1 LAPREW
7 KWKSPTRC
15 TKSCPPLKLPMSHL
29 EKGNSFSGSQI
40 SKLTN
45 SFKIHTRTCL
55 TRTVENG
62 TPSTRMYCTTQ
73 CDWSASS
80 MLKSTITP
88 AVIKGQKEYHQ
99 SWLSALKEWI
109 DAHPEDFKSTGN
121 NSTDSSEKPKSTP
134 NQTANGAKVVPLDSK
149 SDVIPERSTAPID
162 THVVAPASAIH
173 ESTDIT
179 KNQPMMAILLVCL
192 LSIALNVY
200 LVSK

>member
-1 LAPREW
+1 
-7 KWKSPTRC
+7 
-15 TKSCPPLKLPMSHL
+15 
-29 EKGNSFSGSQI
+29 
-40 SKLTN
+40 
-45 SFKIHTRTCL
+45 
-55 TRTVENG
+55 
-62 TPSTRMYCTTQ
+62 
-73 CDWSASS
+73 

-109 DAHPEDFKSTGN
+109 DAHPEDFKSTGIN
-121 NSTDSSEKPKSTP
+121 HPTGSSDKVEKPKS
-134 NQTANGAKVVPLDSK
+134 NSASQTANGAKVIPLDTK
-149 SDVIPERSTAPID
+149 SDVIPERSNVPID

>member
-1 LAPREW
+1 
-7 KWKSPTRC
+7 
-15 TKSCPPLKLPMSHL
+15 
-29 EKGNSFSGSQI
+29 
-40 SKLTN
+40 
-45 SFKIHTRTCL
+45 
-55 TRTVENG
+55 
-62 TPSTRMYCTTQ
+62 
-73 CDWSASS
+73 

-121 NSTDSSEKPKSTP
+121 TSNDSSEKTEKSKSTP
-134 NQTANGAKVVPLDSK
+134 RQTATGTKVVHLDSK

>member
-1 LAPREW
+1 
-7 KWKSPTRC
+7 
-15 TKSCPPLKLPMSHL
+15 
-29 EKGNSFSGSQI
+29 
-40 SKLTN
+40 
-45 SFKIHTRTCL
+45 
-55 TRTVENG
+55 
-62 TPSTRMYCTTQ
+62 
-73 CDWSASS
+73 

-99 SWLSALKEWI
+99 SWLGALKEWI
-109 DAHPEDFKSTGN
+109 DAHPEDFKSTSPS
-121 NSTDSSEKPKSTP
+121 NSAGSSGKAEKPESNTP
-134 NQTANGAKVVPLDSK
+134 RQTANGAKVVPLDSK

-162 THVVAPASAIH
+162 THVVDPASAIQ

>member
-1 LAPREW
+1 
-7 KWKSPTRC
+7 
-15 TKSCPPLKLPMSHL
+15 
-29 EKGNSFSGSQI
+29 
-40 SKLTN
+40 
-45 SFKIHTRTCL
+45 
-55 TRTVENG
+55 
-62 TPSTRMYCTTQ
+62 
-73 CDWSASS
+73 

-109 DAHPEDFKSTGN
+109 DAHPEDFKSTG
-121 NSTDSSEKPKSTP
+121 SSDKTEKPKSTP
-134 NQTANGAKVVPLDSK
+134 SQTANGAKVIPLDSK

-179 KNQPMMAILLVCL
+179 KNQPMMIILLVCL
-192 LSIALNVY
+192 LSVALNVY

>member
-1 LAPREW
+1 
-7 KWKSPTRC
+7 
-15 TKSCPPLKLPMSHL
+15 
-29 EKGNSFSGSQI
+29 
-40 SKLTN
+40 
-45 SFKIHTRTCL
+45 
-55 TRTVENG
+55 
-62 TPSTRMYCTTQ
+62 
-73 CDWSASS
+73 

-99 SWLSALKEWI
+99 SWLGALKEWI
-109 DAHPEDFKSTGN
+109 DAHPEDFKSAGGGN
-121 NSTDSSEKPKSTP
+121 ASSSEKAEKPKSNQP
-134 NQTANGAKVVPLDSK
+134 RQTATGAKVVPLDSK

-162 THVVAPASAIH
+162 THVVDPASAIQ